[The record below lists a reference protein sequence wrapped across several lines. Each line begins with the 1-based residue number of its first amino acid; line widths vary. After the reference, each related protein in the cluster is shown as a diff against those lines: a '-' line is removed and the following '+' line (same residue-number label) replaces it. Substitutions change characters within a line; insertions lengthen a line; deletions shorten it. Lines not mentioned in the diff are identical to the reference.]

1 MEKRYESLTI
11 FEFQEKFPDEHSCLL
26 HLAEIK
32 WANGYSCDRCSH
44 TKYCKGN
51 TELTRQCTKCH
62 YQSSPTSGTLFHKVK
77 FSILKA
83 FYIVYYMST
92 NKKGITS
99 TELSR
104 KLGLR
109 QKTCWFFRRKV
120 MKAMVSSQQNLM
132 MGKVEVDEM
141 VVGQKEQG
149 LKGRQKGKKK
159 EVVVGI
165 ERQGN
170 KVSRVYAKVVPNASS
185 PELKVFFDAYISP
198 NAKVRTDNW
207 KGYTPLKEQYPLLKQ
222 IESGQKGCNFKD
234 MHRVIMMI
242 KAWLRGVHH
251 SVEYLQ
257 EYLDAYCYR
266 YNRHFMKAPIFDN
279 LMVRMAK
286 HPPCPKK
293 LMY

>member
-1 MEKRYESLTI
+1 MEKRYESLTLL
-11 FEFQEKFPDEHSCLL
+11 EFHEKFPDDHSCLL
-26 HLAEIK
+26 HLASIK
-32 WANGYSCDRCSH
+32 WANGYSCEKCNN

-51 TELTRQCTKCH
+51 KELNRQCTKCH
-62 YQSSPTSGTLFHKVK
+62 YQASPTSGTLFHKVK
-77 FSILKA
+77 FSVLLA
-83 FYIVYYMST
+83 FYIVYFMST

-120 MKAMVSSQQNLM
+120 MKAMASSQQNLM

-141 VVGQKEQG
+141 VVGQKEEG

-165 ERQGN
+165 EKKGN
-170 KVSRVYAKVVPNASS
+170 KVSRVYAKVVPNAST
-185 PELKVFFDAYISP
+185 PELKAFFDTYISP
-198 NAKVRTDNW
+198 KAKVKTDKW
-207 KGYTPLKEQYPLLKQ
+207 KGYTPLKEQYSLLEQ
-222 IESGQKGCNFKD
+222 VHSGQKGSNFKD

-251 SVEYLQ
+251 SVEHLQ

-279 LMVRMAK
+279 LMVRMVN
-286 HPPCPKK
+286 HPPCPKY